1 MGKASRRKRE
11 RIHGS
16 IESVEAIRLTPSS
29 SMAQAKLPLSAA
41 LIDIIEPYSAEATT
55 LNAYS
60 VLIKL
65 ASLGWNLTLIPQTER
80 KKALADLVEQI
91 APSDSDA
98 VHEVVE
104 SLRQR
109 KEFLF
114 PYDTRWVVSTNVTMG
129 PNGYHVE
136 VASGGSR

>member
-109 KEFLF
+109 KEILF
-114 PYDTRWVVSTNVTMG
+114 PYDTRWVVSTNVTMA